1 MVVKATKKA
10 SRVGAEPRPTKPK
23 KTTKPAENYK
33 KRMGSRAHQSYQT
46 QDGTLVPG
54 VTTVVGLLNKP
65 ALVRWGYKM
74 GLAKVDLDAYMTDAK
89 QTGTLVHALI
99 AQDFGGEP
107 PVLENFTPK
116 QVDLAENAYLSF
128 CNWAKNHE
136 LQAIA
141 IEKQMVSEVH
151 RFGGTCDWYGLYDGR
166 PWVLD
171 FKSSDGVYEEH
182 KIQLAAYVQLLR
194 EAGYEVDG
202 ARIIQIGKGNNEEYQ
217 DHPIVET
224 LDTYWQ
230 IFLRLLDIYWMKRG
244 LDARKGGE

>member
-1 MVVKATKKA
+1 MGAKTAKKWTP
-10 SRVGAEPRPTKPK
+10 SDPR
-23 KTTKPAENYK
+23 
-33 KRMGSRAHQSYQT
+33 KRLGRKAHQTYRT

-54 VTTVVGLLNKP
+54 VTTVTGLLNKP
-65 ALVRWGYKM
+65 ALMWWGYQK
-74 GLAKVDLDAYMTDAK
+74 GIEKVDLNAFLDDAK
-89 QTGTLVHALI
+89 KVGSLTHEMI
-99 AQDFGGEP
+99 ARDFGGPEP
-107 PVLENFTPK
+107 DMSEYTPK
-116 QVDLAENAYLSF
+116 QIDLAENAYLSF

-151 RFGGTCDWYGLYDGR
+151 RFGGTCDWYGIYDGR

-171 FKSSDGVYEEH
+171 FKSSDNIYDEH

-202 ARIIQIGKGNNEEYQ
+202 ARIIQIGKGENEEYQ

-230 IFLRLLDIYWMKRG
+230 IFLRLLDVYWMKRG